1 MESNEFMAGM
11 AVIGVIFLVAMLIAL
26 AMCVIVVV
34 CQWKLFTKAGEP
46 GWAAIIPIYNTF
58 VMSKI
63 AFGNYNWAFVFLAL
77 WIVQMIISVMQNVL
91 NVIDSD
97 IVVIFV
103 LLISLLSI
111 VVSIAYAVVS
121 GIITFFFSKSYGKST
136 AWNVLMIFF
145 SPIMLI
151 IMALDKNTE
160 YVGPSNLGDE
170 WFDKIKSKF

>member
-11 AVIGVIFLVAMLIAL
+11 AVIGVIFLVIMLIAL

-77 WIVQMIISVMQNVL
+77 WGVQMVISVMQSVL

-97 IVVIFV
+97 VVVVFF
-103 LLISLLSI
+103 LMISLVRI
-111 VVSIAYAVVS
+111 VISLAYAAVS
-121 GIITFFFSKSYGKST
+121 GIITFFFSKAYGKST

-160 YVGPSNLGDE
+160 YAGSTDFGGE